1 MLGTVRRFGVS
12 HALRATAPRSISARL
27 ATQLPKWQAP
37 STLSSLA
44 ATRSLHSSFP
54 RLSAATAQ
62 AIVEEAEPS
71 KPAIITEFSDLGH
84 VDTRIIQNVLKGGY
98 EESKSLAGSCFGL
111 GKAEKVSRVSG
122 LINFKAYLSFKL
134 TYHHP

>member
-1 MLGTVRRFGVS
+1 MMLGTVRRFGVS

-54 RLSAATAQ
+54 RLSAATAE
-62 AIVEEAEPS
+62 AIVEETEPS
-71 KPAIITEFSDLGH
+71 KSAIITEFSDLATENLIH
-84 VDTRIIQNVLKGGY
+84 NKIIKNIIQPDRMNLKTMT
-98 EESKSLAGSCFGL
+98 EVQSLTLNEIVKGDDM
-111 GKAEKVSRVSG
+111 
-122 LINFKAYLSFKL
+122 
-134 TYHHP
+134 